1 MRELP
6 NADEYKHVVKLLQ
19 LGSRML
25 IFVEIELLHFSE
37 LQNGSKV
44 INLQPLI
51 SESIMEGPRP
61 QGLPA
66 PWFLSP
72 ACPNRA
78 DAERKQQKAIESV
91 QKKQHVAAAQ
101 LRKREEKL
109 AKAQKKAEE
118 QLGLPSRWATL
129 FER

>member
-1 MRELP
+1 
-6 NADEYKHVVKLLQ
+6 
-19 LGSRML
+19 
-25 IFVEIELLHFSE
+25 
-37 LQNGSKV
+37 
-44 INLQPLI
+44 
-51 SESIMEGPRP
+51 MEGPRSH
-61 QGLPA
+61 GLPA

-78 DAERKQQKAIESV
+78 DAERKQQKAIQAA
-91 QKKQHVAAAQ
+91 QKKQRAAAAQ

-118 QLGLPSRWATL
+118 QLGSPSRWATL